1 MAKAVFLAVL
11 GAESVDE
18 VSIEALR
25 DYVKGQVIAYE
36 KIAQAIEHEPESRT
50 FSIGTVAGVYRQA
63 NADVSEVLEVLDS
76 LVTRYGVYDKLFGA
90 LRTVEAL
97 KEDE

>member
-1 MAKAVFLAVL
+1 MADAGFLAVL

-25 DYVKGQVIAYE
+25 DYVKGQAEAYE
-36 KIAQAIEHEPESRT
+36 IFAGLLEDGAEQDIDKP
-50 FSIGTVAGVYRQA
+50 GVYRQVS
-63 NADVSEVLEVLDS
+63 ADVSEVLEVLDS

-97 KEDE
+97 EAK